1 MPKYSV
7 PQYGLMTRD
16 EKSKIKPLNDVA
28 LLFDGR
34 RGVAYRKMRI
44 YICKC
49 RMRFR
54 ESTTFRMHA
63 ARTHDL
69 RLPYDTDCIPYLE
82 RMEWMPIRLR
92 RKVF

>member
-7 PQYGLMTRD
+7 AQYGLMTRD
-16 EKSKIKPLNDVA
+16 EKSKIKPLTDIA

-44 YICKC
+44 YVCKC
-49 RMRFR
+49 GMRFR
-54 ESTTFRMHA
+54 ECLTFRLHA
-63 ARTHDL
+63 ARRHDAH
-69 RLPYDTDCIPYLE
+69 LPFDTDCIPCLE